1 MAIKSMRIKLNRDG
15 VRKLLASQ
23 EVADNLTPRGER
35 IAAAAGE
42 GFEATTTKNRDR
54 VVVFVT
60 STTTDAKRAEAE
72 DRALTRAI
80 DAGR

>member
-1 MAIKSMRIKLNRDG
+1 MAVKGMRIKLNRDA
-15 VRKLLASQ
+15 VRKLLSSQ
-23 EVADNLTPRGER
+23 ETADNLTPRGER
-35 IAAAAGE
+35 IATAAGE
-42 GFEATTTKNRDR
+42 GFEATTTRNRDR

-60 STTTDAKRAEAE
+60 SRTTEAKRAEAE

>member
-1 MAIKSMRIKLNRDG
+1 MAKSMRIKLNRDG
-15 VRKLLASQ
+15 VRALLASQ
-23 EVADNLTPRGER
+23 ELADNLSDRGER

-60 STTTDAKRAEAE
+60 SETAEAKKAEAE
-72 DRALTRAI
+72 NRALTRAL

>member
-1 MAIKSMRIKLNRDG
+1 MAKVSMRIEHNSKGFAALMKSNSVMSDIE
-15 VRKLLASQ
+15 A
-23 EVADNLTPRGER
+23 RGAR

-42 GFEATTTKNRDR
+42 GFEVNSTRNRDR
-54 VVVFVT
+54 SVVFVRT
-60 STTTDAKRAEAE
+60 ETTEARRAEAE

>member
-1 MAIKSMRIKLNRDG
+1 MAGKGIRVQLNKAG
-15 VRKLLASQ
+15 VRALLVSQ
-23 EVADNLTPRGER
+23 DVADDLTKRGDR

-42 GFEATTTKNRDR
+42 GFEVTTTKNRDR
-54 VVVFVT
+54 VVVFVR
-60 STTTDAKRAEAE
+60 STTFEAMRAEAE